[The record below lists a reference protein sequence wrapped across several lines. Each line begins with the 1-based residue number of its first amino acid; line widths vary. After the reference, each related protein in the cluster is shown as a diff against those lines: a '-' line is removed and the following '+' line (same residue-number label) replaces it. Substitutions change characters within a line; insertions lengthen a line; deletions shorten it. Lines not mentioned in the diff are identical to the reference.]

1 MGIICL
7 SIDLYIMTDEDVR
20 KITDERP
27 SLKELFVFEQE
38 AGRIELFVRIVYWIV
53 IGIIGAIYGMLA
65 WICGFI
71 QWFHIL
77 ILARRNES
85 LSNFM
90 RGYLE
95 YYVHV
100 FSYLS
105 LMTDI
110 RPDILPVP
118 VRIFEEFPKQ

>member
-1 MGIICL
+1 
-7 SIDLYIMTDEDVR
+7 MTEEDIKKGTAEKLPLR
-20 KITDERP
+20 
-27 SLKELFVFEQE
+27 ELFVFEAE
-38 AGRIELFVRIVYWIV
+38 AGRIELFIRILYWIV
-53 IGIIGAIYGMLA
+53 IGIIVGVYGMLA
-65 WICGFI
+65 WICGCI

-100 FSYLS
+100 FSYVS
-105 LMTDI
+105 LMTDT
-110 RPDILPVP
+110 RPDVLPVP
-118 VRIFEEFPKQ
+118 VRIFEEFPRK

>member
-1 MGIICL
+1 
-7 SIDLYIMTDEDVR
+7 MTEEDV
-20 KITDERP
+20 KKNTVEKP
-27 SLKELFVFEQE
+27 LLKELFVFEQE
-38 AGRIELFVRIVYWIV
+38 AGRIELFIRIVYWIV
-53 IGIIGAIYGMLA
+53 IGIVGAIYGLLA

-71 QWFHIL
+71 QWVHIL

-85 LSNFM
+85 LSNFI

-105 LMTDI
+105 LMTDT

-118 VRIFEEFPKQ
+118 VRIFEEFPKP